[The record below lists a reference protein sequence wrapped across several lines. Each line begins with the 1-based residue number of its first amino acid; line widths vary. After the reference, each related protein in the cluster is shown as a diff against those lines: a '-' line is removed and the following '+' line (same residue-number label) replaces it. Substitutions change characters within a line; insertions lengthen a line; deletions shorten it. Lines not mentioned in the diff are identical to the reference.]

1 MRGVSV
7 SLMRNGVVAAIY
19 ADEGEAAEARLI
31 DYTVLHGII
40 THYAPLPVITC
51 VVHSLLIRCG
61 VPIVPCACVRWCVC
75 GVISDVFGV
84 VRRC

>member
-1 MRGVSV
+1 
-7 SLMRNGVVAAIY
+7 MRNGVVAAIY

-61 VPIVPCACVRWCVC
+61 TLSCRVRVCGGACVRCN
-75 GVISDVFGV
+75 I
-84 VRRC
+84 